1 LPSDTFL
8 FLGVIVM
15 KQTVRKGFTLVE
27 LLVVIAIIGILA
39 GLLLP
44 AIQQARE
51 AARRMSCSS
60 NIRQFGIGL
69 LGYEYSF
76 KKIPGQSAGVYL
88 ANPNAGQPAVPM
100 ASAGRWSG
108 LIGMLPFMEQ
118 QALYTQIDSGYT
130 ARAGVNAPGV
140 YGPYGKVITPPGI
153 ANPPAVGQVLG
164 PRSGQ
169 YHPAASQVGFFRCPS
184 DPGRKTQ
191 AFGSLGRL
199 NYAFCIGDNQE
210 GGNDSSINQDHCRGM
225 FQGGQQMILAAC
237 TDGTS
242 NTIMFGEI
250 ATNGSGVIPNVAQA
264 TATQVRDAK
273 VQGRNVRLPWVALRG
288 VNVIACRQ
296 RVRGGVYAGLNN
308 VYEWRGHGWLEAHCP
323 WTSFNTINGPNGA
336 NCSSETEAQPNGTAE
351 GIWSAG
357 SYHFG
362 GAHVVMFDNAV
373 RFIPN
378 EIDTT
383 NNDVSPTANTT
394 DYYSPGRIDGNQVTP
409 NWSGPSP
416 FGAWGAMGT
425 RGGGEPAP
433 EMPGQ

>member
-1 LPSDTFL
+1 MTRSF
-8 FLGVIVM
+8 
-15 KQTVRKGFTLVE
+15 RKGFTLVE

-69 LGYEYSF
+69 LGYEYSY
-76 KKIPGQSAGVYL
+76 KKIPGQSAGIYL
-88 ANPNAGQPAVPM
+88 ANPNASQVAVPG

-108 LIGMLPFMEQ
+108 IVGMLPFMEQ
-118 QALYTQIDSGYT
+118 QALFTQIDSGYT
-130 ARAGVNAPGV
+130 ARAGNSGSSTW
-140 YGPYGKVITPPGI
+140 GPYGKNIQPQNGSTVTP
-153 ANPPAVGQVLG
+153 GQVVG

-169 YHPAASQVGFFRCPS
+169 YHPALAQVGFFRCPS

-191 AFGSLGRL
+191 AFASLGRV
-199 NYAFCIGDNQE
+199 NYLFCIGDVQE
-210 GGNDSSINQDHCRGM
+210 GGNSTNINQDHTRGM
-225 FQGGQQMILAAC
+225 FQCGQQHVLAAC

-242 NTIMFGEI
+242 NTIMFGEVG
-250 ATNGSGVIPNVAQA
+250 TNGTGVTVTAAQA
-264 TATQVRDAK
+264 NATQVKDAK
-273 VQGRNVRLPWVALRG
+273 VQGRNIRLPWVALRG
-288 VNVIACRQ
+288 VDVMTCRQ
-296 RVRGGVYAGLNN
+296 RVRGGVYFGQNT
-308 VYEWRGHGWLEAHCP
+308 VTEWRGDGWLEAFSP
-323 WTSFNTINGPNGA
+323 WAAINTINGPNGA
-336 NCSSETEAQPNGTAE
+336 SCSDAGNANGTGE

-383 NNDVSPTANTT
+383 NRDVAAAANTT
-394 DYYSPGRIDGNQVTP
+394 EYYSPGRIDGANVTP
-409 NWSGPSP
+409 NWSAPSP
-416 FGAWGAMGT
+416 FGTWGAMGT
-425 RGGGEPAP
+425 RGAGEPAP